1 MYIGIDPGLKGAIAL
16 YQADGAVRV
25 WDMPTL
31 SVQRGK
37 STKQRVDLHALAR
50 LIGVIAEL
58 SPTMAVVE
66 DVGGMPGQSAPAAF
80 SFGWACCAPV
90 MALAMCG
97 VPYRLVQPQ
106 IWKRSYSIRGDK
118 DDALQLATQLLPT
131 HAAYW
136 AATRGNGDA
145 GQRAGRAEA
154 ALIARYA
161 STI

>member
-16 YQADGAVRV
+16 YQSGNLRL

-31 SVQRGK
+31 AVTRGK
-37 STKQRVDLHALAR
+37 STKLRIDLHALAK
-50 LIGVIAEL
+50 LIGILAET
-58 SPTMAVVE
+58 SPALAVVE

-90 MALAMCG
+90 MALATCG

-106 IWKRSYSIRGDK
+106 VWKRSYSIRGDK
-118 DDALQLATQLLPT
+118 DDALQLATQLLPA
-131 HAAYW
+131 HCDLWSAR
-136 AATRGNGDA
+136 RGNGDA

-161 STI
+161 STL